1 MTPLHLPLSLLPGP
15 VPMWTPGILQYPD
28 CPPHSVSIDYP
39 SQDGAMWI
47 MESACAGHRPILL
60 ESASSYVYIDLTPPP
75 RDSDGWPTRVDA
87 LPIVVGMVA
96 RAMGHPVGTS
106 SLRRGRGIAWSWR
119 LDTVTADGVET
130 TGFPDFDMFADVAID
145 DPLADRLAAVAILNA
160 KPWERQ

>member
-1 MTPLHLPLSLLPGP
+1 MNPLHLPLSLLPGP

-28 CPPHSVSIDYP
+28 CPPHSVSIGYP

-47 MESACAGHRPILL
+47 MEANNLGRPPIHLAAF
-60 ESASSYVYIDLTPPP
+60 ASDVFVDLSPPP
-75 RDSDGWPTRVDA
+75 IDANGHPTRVDA
-87 LPIVVGMVA
+87 LPVLVGVLA

-130 TGFPDFDMFADVAID
+130 TGFPDFDMFAHFDID

-160 KPWERQ
+160 KPWENQ